1 MTCTHNG
8 PWLNAFL
15 LLLQNLH
22 PTSKTPVV
30 SIDHNTKNT
39 HEAGTPA
46 VFLLLIYKSSACV
59 VEQGLHGRVASL
71 APSSVSS
78 LGQ

>member
-1 MTCTHNG
+1 MPEISSAG
-8 PWLNAFL
+8 
-15 LLLQNLH
+15 QG
-22 PTSKTPVV
+22 TSKYKAKTLLV
-30 SIDHNTKNT
+30 
-39 HEAGTPA
+39 GTPA

-59 VEQGLHGRVASL
+59 VEQGFLHGRVASL